1 MKQQGSRKQPSLW
14 TRALEEWDMLVL
26 LVLAL
31 GGAIATQFNVIS
43 INTLITLSL
52 ILLCA
57 LAINQMRG
65 GVRVEKVATELHDE
79 NLQAMQEAVSL
90 VDKGLGQFTVPQ
102 QQLMKA
108 VDHVEGLLTKQHPD
122 EAELV
127 DQRMFYV
134 RLIAAL
140 ESAQRTVDLTQLD
153 AVPPAQYGIPEKER
167 YFNLSTEMVNTRPQI
182 RFRRIVA
189 IPNTE
194 KLEWVLGVLEEVKAL
209 PNYNMHYVDI
219 SSERFFMP
227 PLSLQI
233 VDSRELC
240 VVDPTRGFLTVA
252 GQDRSL
258 WIKSQSVA
266 QVFSEYY
273 EKFWS
278 LTVPIKEGGVI
289 YYDVLKRIE
298 EQISSRRI

>member
-1 MKQQGSRKQPSLW
+1 
-14 TRALEEWDMLVL
+14 MLVL